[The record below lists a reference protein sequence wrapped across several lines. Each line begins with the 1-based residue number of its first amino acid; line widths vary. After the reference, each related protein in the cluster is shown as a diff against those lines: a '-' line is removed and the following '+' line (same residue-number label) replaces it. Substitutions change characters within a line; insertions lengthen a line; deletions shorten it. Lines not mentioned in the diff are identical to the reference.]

1 MPKKLDLTENLEKYI
16 IDHSESL
23 TDVQKEIIQYN
34 ISLGDQQRLQIS
46 VSQAQFLQTLIKIS
60 NIKKILE
67 IGSFTGFSALS
78 MALALPSDGLLISLD
93 KSPEFSMKAQSF
105 YKKANEK
112 KIKQIIQPAT
122 KSLNELKDSS
132 QRFDLIFIDADK
144 ENYLNYYETCLELID
159 KKGLIVI
166 DNVLWHGEVIDE
178 TKNDKFTNIIREFN
192 THIKKDR
199 RVVKNIIPIGDGLT
213 ICIKKQC
220 TQFLV
225 FISLK
230 RQNF

>member
-93 KSPEFSMKAQSF
+93 KSPDFSMKAQSF
-105 YKKANEK
+105 YKKAKEK
-112 KIKQIIQPAT
+112 KIKQIIKPAIE
-122 KSLNELKDSS
+122 SLNDLKDSS

-144 ENYLNYYETCLELID
+144 ENYLKYYEASMDLIN
-159 KKGLIVI
+159 KNGLIVI
-166 DNVLWHGEVIDE
+166 DNVLWHGEVIDD
-178 TKNDKFTNIIREFN
+178 TKNDKFTNIIRNFN
-192 THIKKDR
+192 NHVKQDK
-199 RVVKNIIPIGDGLT
+199 RVTKNIIPIGDGLT
-213 ICIKKQC
+213 
-220 TQFLV
+220 TVSYTHLTLPTNREV
-225 FISLK
+225 
-230 RQNF
+230 

>member
-34 ISLGDQQRLQIS
+34 LSLGDQQRLQIS

-78 MALALPSDGLLISLD
+78 MALVLPPDGLLISLD
-93 KSPEFSMKAQSF
+93 KSTEFSLKALSF
-105 YKKANEK
+105 YEKANER
-112 KIKQIIQPAT
+112 KIKQIIKPAIE
-122 KSLNELKDSS
+122 SLKELKDSS
-132 QRFDLIFIDADK
+132 QKFDLIFIDADK
-144 ENYLNYYETCLELID
+144 ENYLNYYETSLELIN
-159 KKGLIVI
+159 KNGLIVI
-166 DNVLWHGEVIDE
+166 DNVLWHGEVIDD

-192 THIKKDR
+192 THIKKDS
-199 RVVKNIIPIGDGLT
+199 RVAKNIIPIGDGLT
-213 ICIKKQC
+213 ICIKK
-220 TQFLV
+220 
-225 FISLK
+225 
-230 RQNF
+230 

>member
-67 IGSFTGFSALS
+67 IGSFTGVSALS

-93 KSPEFSMKAQSF
+93 KSPEFSINAQSF
-105 YKKANEK
+105 YKKANQK
-112 KIKQIIQPAT
+112 KIKQIIKPAIE
-122 KSLNELKDSS
+122 SLNELKDSS
-132 QRFDLIFIDADK
+132 KKFDLIFIDADK
-144 ENYLNYYETCLELID
+144 ENYLNYYETCLELIN

-166 DNVLWHGEVIDE
+166 DNVLWHGEVIDD
-178 TKNDKFTNIIREFN
+178 TKNDKFTNIIMKFN
-192 THIKKDR
+192 THIKKDT

-213 ICIKKQC
+213 ICIKK
-220 TQFLV
+220 
-225 FISLK
+225 
-230 RQNF
+230 